1 MKIIGTSRP
10 RVDCVAKVTG
20 AARYADDLVLPRM
33 LHGRIL
39 RSPHAHAR
47 IRGIDL
53 GPARAM
59 PGVYAAIVG
68 EDLPVAYG
76 ILPWTEDEYP
86 LAIGRALYI
95 GDGVAAVAAVD
106 ERTAIAACAAIVVD
120 YEPLKAVLTPQDAL
134 AHPEIKVNEH
144 AKDGNVSK
152 KVDLAFGE
160 VDANLARA
168 DVVVEGD
175 YHFASS
181 THAAIEPH
189 CVVADCDARGQLT
202 VWSSTQVPHY
212 LHRALASVLGLPE
225 DRIRVI
231 QPTVGGAF
239 GGKSEPFDL
248 EFCAAKLAMLT
259 GRPVKIRYTREEVF
273 YAHRGR
279 HPMQMH
285 FKTGATSEGKLL
297 AVDSSILI
305 DGGAHSSFG
314 LVTTYY
320 SGQLLG
326 APYALPAYRF
336 HSTRVFTNKP
346 ACGPKRGHGSVQPRF
361 AIECQLDE
369 IAERLGMDPIE
380 LRRRNALGADSTTIN
395 GQHIG
400 SNGFLRCLEEVERAS
415 GWKDKF
421 KKLPRGRGVGV
432 AGSTYISGTAYPIY
446 PNEMPQSA
454 VIVKLDRSGQV
465 LVTSGVSEIGQG
477 VETMLAYV
485 AVEELGCE
493 LSAVRVITGDTT
505 LCPVDL
511 GAYSSRVTFMA
522 GTAAIE
528 ACRAMRA
535 RLVDAAVTSLECA
548 PEDVELADGRAFDR
562 KHPERG
568 LTFREV
574 TRLAET
580 LSGTLVTSGG
590 YRTRK
595 VGGEYRGGS
604 IGASPAYS
612 FTAHIAEVSVDERSG
627 LVQVEHLWVAHDCGR
642 ALHPINVMGQMEGSA
657 YMGFGEAIMESH
669 AFHDDGLHK
678 GPNLLDYKL
687 PTSLDVPE
695 LHALIVEADE
705 PGGPYGAK
713 EVGEGPLHPS
723 IPAIA
728 NAIHDAVGIRLRA
741 LPFSPERVRDALR
754 AQGGR

>member
-1 MKIIGTSRP
+1 MSILGKSRP
-10 RVDCVAKVTG
+10 RVDGVAKVTG
-20 AARYADDLVLPRM
+20 QARYADDLVLPRM
-33 LHGRIL
+33 LHGKIL

-47 IRGIDL
+47 MRAIDL
-53 GPARAM
+53 SAARAM
-59 PGVYAAIVG
+59 EGVLAAIVG
-68 EDLPVAYG
+68 EDLPVPYG
-76 ILPWTEDEYP
+76 ILPWTEDETA
-86 LAIGRALYI
+86 LAIDRALYV
-95 GDGVAAVAAVD
+95 GDGVAAIAAVD
-106 ERTAIAACAAIVVD
+106 ERTAIAACAAVRVEW
-120 YEPLKAVLTPQDAL
+120 EPLPAVLTAEDAL

-144 AKDGNVSK
+144 AKEGNVSK
-152 KVDLAFGE
+152 RVDLAFGA
-160 VDANLARA
+160 VDDNLAGA

-175 YHFASS
+175 YHFGGS
-181 THAAIEPH
+181 THAALEPH
-189 CVVADCDARGQLT
+189 CVIASADAKGDLT

-212 LHRALASVLGLPE
+212 LHRALAKVLGLPE

-231 QPTVGGAF
+231 QPAVGGAF

-248 EFCAAKLAMLT
+248 EFCAAKLALLT

-285 FKTGATSEGKLL
+285 FRTGATRDGKLL

-326 APYALPAYRF
+326 APYELPAYRF

-369 IAERLGMDPIE
+369 LAEQLGIDPIE
-380 LRRRNALGADSTTIN
+380 LRRKNALGADAVTIN
-395 GQHIG
+395 GQHVG
-400 SNGFLRCLEEVERAS
+400 SNGFLRCLDEVERAS

-454 VIVKLDRSGQV
+454 VVVKLDRSGQV

-493 LSAVRVITGDTT
+493 LSAVRVLTGDTT

-535 RLVDAAVTSLECA
+535 RLVSAASKSLECA
-548 PEDVELADGRAFDR
+548 SEDVVLLDGRAFDR
-562 KHPERG
+562 KNPERA
-568 LTFREV
+568 LSFRDV
-574 TRLAET
+574 ARLAET
-580 LSGTLVTSGG
+580 AEGTLVTAGG

-595 VGGEYRGGS
+595 VGGDYRGGS

-612 FTAHIAEVSVDERSG
+612 FTAHVAEVSVDERTG
-627 LVQVEHLWVAHDCGR
+627 LVRVEHLWVAHDCGR

-657 YMGFGEAIMESH
+657 YMGFGEAMMESH
-669 AFHDDGLHK
+669 AFHADGLHR

-695 LHALIVEADE
+695 LHALIVEAEE

-741 LPFSPERVRDALR
+741 LPFSPDRVLEALR
-754 AQGGR
+754 GGR